1 MRMRRRS
8 SPALPWLVPVLA
20 ALVVGT
26 AGCDRPPSADGLR
39 EWSPTDHDRSDE
51 KEKLQSG
58 TQAAGTRGGGQAG
71 GAQAAGGGG
80 AANSAMQLVEA
91 TWKTQCSRCHG
102 PVGHG
107 DGPEGP
113 MVKATDLTSEEW
125 QAKVQDPEIAASI
138 KNGKNKMPKFELPDQ
153 VIVGLV
159 MRIRASKGR

>member
-8 SPALPWLVPVLA
+8 SPALAWLVPVLA
-20 ALVVGT
+20 TLLVAS

-39 EWSPTDHDRSDE
+39 EWTPADHDRSDE

-58 TQAAGTRGGGQAG
+58 
-71 GAQAAGGGG
+71 AQAAGARGSAQPAGGG
-80 AANSAMQLVEA
+80 TANSALQLVEA

-125 QAKVQDPEIAASI
+125 QAKVQDPEIAATI

-159 MRIRASKGR
+159 LRIRASKGR